1 MAEGRKLT
9 KAEIIEIIH
18 PGVDVSKKSIHRVLG
33 LFFDAVKDGLLDEH
47 TIELRGFGTFEI
59 RTRKGQGAQSQDRRS
74 GGSRR
79 PWGGYLPSGQ
89 GAEAA
94 RVAVAPLIRPA
105 APVPA

>member
-18 PGVDVSKKSIHRVLG
+18 PGVDVSKKSIHQVLG

-59 RTRKGQGAQSQDRRS
+59 RTRKGRKARNPKTGEAVEVEDHGVVTFRPGRELKRRAWQL
-74 GGSRR
+74 R
-79 PWGGYLPSGQ
+79 Q
-89 GAEAA
+89 
-94 RVAVAPLIRPA
+94 
-105 APVPA
+105 